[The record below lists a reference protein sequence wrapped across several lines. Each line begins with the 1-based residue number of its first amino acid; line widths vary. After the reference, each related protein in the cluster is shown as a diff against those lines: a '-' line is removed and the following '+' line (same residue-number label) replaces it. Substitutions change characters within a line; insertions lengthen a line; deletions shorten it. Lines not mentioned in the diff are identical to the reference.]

1 MQDRV
6 LILGSTGLIGH
17 QVHNYLKGNEGY
29 ELHNIAYRNKLQEN
43 TIAFEC
49 CNKIKEL
56 DPKNKS
62 VINLLSELN
71 S

>member
-1 MQDRV
+1 MKAYC
-6 LILGSTGLIGH
+6 H
-17 QVHNYLKGNEGY
+17 Q
-29 ELHNIAYRNKLQEN
+29 KLQEN

-49 CNKIKEL
+49 CKKIKEL